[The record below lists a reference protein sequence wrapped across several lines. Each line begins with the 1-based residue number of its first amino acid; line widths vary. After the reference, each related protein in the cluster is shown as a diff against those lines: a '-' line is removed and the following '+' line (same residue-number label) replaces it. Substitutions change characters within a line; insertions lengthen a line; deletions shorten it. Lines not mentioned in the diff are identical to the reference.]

1 MKEVA
6 VMMTMDC
13 EPTKATSHPTATG
26 PRNWEHGEAAV
37 RGYWEAGKARGF
49 PITYF
54 VHPETTIGQPA
65 LFKQLEKEGAC
76 LGLHMHP
83 WKYSVWRHNSEAFFR
98 ALWGSER

>member
-1 MKEVA
+1 MKEVG

-26 PRNWEHGEAAV
+26 PRDWEHGETAV

-49 PITYF
+49 PVTYF

-65 LFKQLEKEGAC
+65 LFNNWKRRGHAWDCICIPGNTQSGAIIPSVI
-76 LGLHMHP
+76 LPITGL
-83 WKYSVWRHNSEAFFR
+83 
-98 ALWGSER
+98 